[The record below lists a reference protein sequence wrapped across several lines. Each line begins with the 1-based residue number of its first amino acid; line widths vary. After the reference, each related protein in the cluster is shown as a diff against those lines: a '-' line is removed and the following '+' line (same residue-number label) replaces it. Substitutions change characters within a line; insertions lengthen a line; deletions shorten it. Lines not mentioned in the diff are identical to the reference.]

1 MTDVDSQC
9 ENPYSEGSPDTK
21 QLLEFQFR
29 IYDGLLAVGLFVC
42 FLIGLP
48 GNILSL
54 KYFLNTKKRNL
65 STLLYIAA
73 CSIDLGTSIIHLPIA
88 VNLLNERKPGILKN
102 SFLCQLWYFLFLLL
116 QTMSM
121 FVVMLL
127 SVSRAI
133 AILFPF
139 FRVSKCLVLL
149 SILIYFVFHVIMNS
163 IYFANQDTVYVTASG
178 LCHLC
183 DDSSMTAAYVFIYT
197 ACLFVPPVVVFIAV
211 LASISKLRT
220 EDTTETSQRRNHQ
233 ASVTIAYF
241 SSLFLLCN
249 SLTYTNMLLYK
260 ISVVKDEYPGRFYN
274 NNFMFFYSWLLAE
287 LVTTVLNASLNP
299 LLYLWRIQ
307 EMRTWML
314 GLLP

>member
-1 MTDVDSQC
+1 MRFATD
-9 ENPYSEGSPDTK
+9 T
-21 QLLEFQFR
+21 
-29 IYDGLLAVGLFVC
+29 
-42 FLIGLP
+42 
-48 GNILSL
+48 
-54 KYFLNTKKRNL
+54 
-65 STLLYIAA
+65 
-73 CSIDLGTSIIHLPIA
+73 
-88 VNLLNERKPGILKN
+88 
-102 SFLCQLWYFLFLLL
+102 
-116 QTMSM
+116 
-121 FVVMLL
+121 
-127 SVSRAI
+127 
-133 AILFPF
+133 
-139 FRVSKCLVLL
+139 
-149 SILIYFVFHVIMNS
+149 IMNF

-183 DDSSMTAAYVFIYT
+183 DDSPMTTAYVFIYT